1 MPSAFSRER
10 MNMIE
15 ERFADLLEELQNAKA
30 MGDRNEQA
38 RYLAITITEVEKAK
52 AVFLTY
58 VKEPTP

>member
-1 MPSAFSRER
+1 